1 MLLYEYPEGEQHREK
16 NMKELATLLGF
27 ALLAKNALATST
39 ILAKPPTGDDE
50 LDDLEVQRIV
60 KKNKR
65 VRKAASKRA
74 GKLLVNAHTS
84 DETPKYTKEEW
95 QKGQL
100 LGVLEIDD
108 PERETDLG
116 TGVFTLMA
124 RLSTDAETKEEKIT
138 VFYYNE
144 KTKKMVAT
152 AIGMRHGEK
161 MTGRETVRLDIRD
174 ETEGEK
180 GKGDNCFAPRRR
192 AIYVKRVIKACWKIF
207 GIEVICME
215 RTEKVT

>member
-1 MLLYEYPEGEQHREK
+1 
-16 NMKELATLLGF
+16 MKELATLLGL
-27 ALLAKNALATST
+27 ALLTKNALATST

-65 VRKAASKRA
+65 TRKAASKRA

-84 DETPKYTKEEW
+84 DETPKYTKEDW

-108 PERETDLG
+108 PEKETDLG
-116 TGVFTLMA
+116 TGVYTLMA

-152 AIGMRHGEK
+152 ARGMMHGEK

-174 ETEGEK
+174 ETEGESK
-180 GKGDNCFAPRRR
+180 GKGDSCFAPRRR
-192 AIYVKRVIKACWKIF
+192 VIYARRVIKTCWKIL
-207 GIEVICME
+207 GIEVFCVE
-215 RTEKVT
+215 RTEKVS